1 MYDQMDLAA
10 AADGGQKK
18 AGEEEGEEG
27 GGGKGGGGGGGG
39 GGVVTETE
47 NLSKGVQGGRSD
59 CISARTTLLIRG
71 VSCVSFAYVMC
82 LMAHT

>member
-10 AADGGQKK
+10 AADWGQRKG
-18 AGEEEGEEG
+18 GEEEGEEE
-27 GGGKGGGGGGGG
+27 GGGKGGGGGRG

-47 NLSKGVQGGRSD
+47 NLSKDVQGGRSD
-59 CISARTTLLIRG
+59 CLSARTTLLIRG
-71 VSCVSFAYVMC
+71 VRCVSFAYVMC